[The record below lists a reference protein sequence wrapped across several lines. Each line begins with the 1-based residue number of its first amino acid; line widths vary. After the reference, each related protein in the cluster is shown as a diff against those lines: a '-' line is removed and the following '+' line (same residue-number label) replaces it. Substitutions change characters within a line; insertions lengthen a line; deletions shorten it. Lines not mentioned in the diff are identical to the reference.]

1 MSKKQRIKNHHM
13 KRILYTTACIILVS
27 ISAIACKVQV
37 LNSTG
42 LTKAT
47 ELSILRSYAKS
58 LDSLAC
64 YVPFIGAD
72 TESVWA
78 KDEAH
83 NFCSYIY
90 DNDVTFNEGM
100 ARIYRIQSLISY
112 GMSYQSSIYAMYSDD
127 ADNAAYAF
135 HSGHVSDS
143 LFTCAQNANFAR
155 TKEYKDLASLSF
167 FHLQLYP
174 KLYNTLNGEFFNLSL
189 FGFSLRAAAMM
200 QVMEESGLYSEK
212 ELLQLHLILESV
224 SFFHAYTPMM
234 NFSYEDAL
242 HAAVPKIIEMGQYFD
257 KYATPVTGGY
267 DSKTKLPTLS
277 DSEFEEYMVKV
288 TEYKVFLIN
297 TIATAIARIE
307 KDNMN

>member
-1 MSKKQRIKNHHM
+1 M
-13 KRILYTTACIILVS
+13 KRILYTTACIILAS
-27 ISAIACKVQV
+27 IFTIVCKAQAKA
-37 LNSTG
+37 STG
-42 LTKAT
+42 LTRAT
-47 ELSILRSYAKS
+47 ELSILRNYAKS

-64 YVPFIGAD
+64 YLPFIGAD

-78 KDEAH
+78 KDAAH
-83 NFCSYIY
+83 ELCSYIY
-90 DNDVTFNEGM
+90 NNDVTFNEGM
-100 ARIYRIQSLISY
+100 ARIYRIQSLIAY
-112 GMSYQSSIYAMYSDD
+112 GMSYQSSNYAMYSDD

-135 HSGHVSDS
+135 HCGHVSDS
-143 LFTCAQNANFAR
+143 LFICVQNDKFAR

-167 FHLQLYP
+167 FHVQLYP
-174 KLYNTLNGEFFNLSL
+174 KLYNTLNGEFFNLSS

-212 ELLQLHLILESV
+212 ELLQLHHILESV

-234 NFSYEDAL
+234 NFCYEDAF
-242 HAAVPKIIEMGQYFD
+242 HAALPKIIEMGQYFD
-257 KYATPVTGGY
+257 RYATPITGGY
-267 DSKTKLPTLS
+267 DSKTKLPVLS

-297 TIATAIARIE
+297 TIAAAIARIE